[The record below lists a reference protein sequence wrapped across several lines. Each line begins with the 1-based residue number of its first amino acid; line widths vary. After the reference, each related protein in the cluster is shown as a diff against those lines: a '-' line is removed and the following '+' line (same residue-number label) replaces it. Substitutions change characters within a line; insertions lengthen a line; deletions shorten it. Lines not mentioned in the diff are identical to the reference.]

1 MHNLIPYSILMSSY
15 WTSGN
20 IRQWIKEKTLSFR
33 ATRVAVQ
40 FTRQRFLPT
49 SSLTY
54 QPTKK
59 DSVTAH
65 ASVTAYCKGK

>member
-1 MHNLIPYSILMSSY
+1 MHNFIPYSILMSSY

-40 FTRQRFLPT
+40 FTRQRISAYKFIDLPAHE
-49 SSLTY
+49 
-54 QPTKK
+54 K

-65 ASVTAYCKGK
+65 ASVTAYLKR